1 MIYDD
6 NNGHSSLA
14 LLLLL
19 KELHSPVELFKLTGA
34 CIAIE
39 VSCHR
44 CVTVSLTCA
53 TLSHTIARS
62 CRARAAAAASVDHQR
77 LIDALQQCHDEHH

>member
-1 MIYDD
+1 MVYDD

-39 VSCHR
+39 DSCHVCR
-44 CVTVSLTCA
+44 VSRFAVSLACA
-53 TLSHTIARS
+53 TLDVH
-62 CRARAAAAASVDHQR
+62 R
-77 LIDALQQCHDEHH
+77 LLVPCACSSSGERRPSAID